1 MTRGPALRTLPSKSD
16 CVSQRLAGVAAAI
29 ADSREP
35 KLIITP
41 DLQMAPKAAR
51 CAGPVTSS
59 AVMGATGRTWAPT
72 HDTADC
78 RSWPSFLGHRA
89 GAPSLCLLRRLTLPL
104 WLKKRLPL
112 TIIKG
117 TRFVESRAGNSQ
129 IVGRP
134 SKERFILNN
143 NIDVVGTFGGPFLAT
158 LLLFLARQHPCA
170 LVARPDRSL
179 RRR

>member
-1 MTRGPALRTLPSKSD
+1 MTRGPALRTLPSESD
-16 CVSQRLAGVAAAI
+16 CGSQRLAGAAAAI

-59 AVMGATGRTWAPT
+59 VVMGATGRTWAPT

-104 WLKKRLPL
+104 WLKKRLSAPRRSC
-112 TIIKG
+112 ISR
-117 TRFVESRAGNSQ
+117 RFSGASE
-129 IVGRP
+129 P
-134 SKERFILNN
+134 SS
-143 NIDVVGTFGGPFLAT
+143 
-158 LLLFLARQHPCA
+158 ARQCKVFWLYLCTA
-170 LVARPDRSL
+170 DSL
-179 RRR
+179 IDLTSTIRYYKLYKVSHGGR